1 MPQSPLILLVIAEIA
16 IALLLLCGF
25 LLFHVRSLRQLV
37 NALEQKII
45 SVRDTL
51 KTTRQDFKS
60 VQQRLLEREQAP
72 TLSYSEHIEAQLD
85 ATRNHHLSLDPD
97 RDIVLDIEPDTTMER
112 QAAALRHA
120 FLIAEQEAALAADN
134 ASVDWDVLQAKLGQI
149 IQFYQSSRPEIAT
162 GPLEAIDLDNLDD
175 LVPPAAADDGEVA
188 RLQEQLANQ
197 TRHIENLEKFKKLFF
212 DTEEKWRAATAQ
224 AEQYKQQLLDRSA
237 EIDGGDDFRDLL
249 AKYSGTYAGFG
260 AELADDRGQARGATH
275 VIEITRE
282 MSVGKAVIANQEEML
297 RLRNMAIDQ
306 HRMIVSLRQQLDS
319 ADSLEEKDAAI
330 AELHKQLERHERFLK
345 ESDICAK
352 QVEEELE
359 RTLTRN
365 HELEQELRAVQ
376 EDVDSGTK
384 QLQEELAQTI
394 VQKEALE
401 QQLIELKQQG
411 GGAEASEEEVEQ
423 LKKIIEDFTHQSCE
437 MLEAIEKLELEARGL
452 REQLEAGGGTG
463 ASAEETAAL
472 QQQLAE
478 AEREL
483 LSLQAQ
489 HVELEER
496 YLELKVQQV

>member
-1 MPQSPLILLVIAEIA
+1 MPQSPIVLLVIAEIA
-16 IALLLLCGF
+16 VGLLVLCGF
-25 LLFHVRSLRQLV
+25 LLLHVRTLRQLV
-37 NALEQKII
+37 AALEEKIV

-51 KTTRQDFKS
+51 KTTRQDFKA
-60 VQQRLLEREQAP
+60 VRQRLFEREQNPA
-72 TLSYSEHIEAQLD
+72 LSYSEQIDAQID
-85 ATRNHHLSLDPD
+85 ATRNYHLSLDPD

-120 FLIAEQEAALAADN
+120 FLISEKEASLA
-134 ASVDWDVLQAKLGQI
+134 SESEEIDWGILQAKLSQI
-149 IQFYQSSRPEIAT
+149 IQFYQQGSKAPAAE
-162 GPLEAIDLDNLDD
+162 PLEPIDLDNLDE
-175 LVPPAAADDGEVA
+175 LAAPAGNDELDALRES
-188 RLQEQLANQ
+188 LANQ
-197 TRHIENLEKFKKLFF
+197 ARHIENLEKFKKLFF
-212 DTEEKWRAATAQ
+212 DTEEKWRSATAL
-224 AEQYKQQLLDRSA
+224 ADKYHQQLLARTQELGDTS
-237 EIDGGDDFRDLL
+237 IDELL
-249 AKYSGTYAGFG
+249 VQYNNAYGTFG
-260 AELADDRGQARGATH
+260 AELADERGQARGANH
-275 VIEITRE
+275 VIEIDDE
-282 MSVGKAVIANQEEML
+282 QPSVGRAVIANQEEML

-319 ADSLEEKDAAI
+319 AESLEEKDAAI

-352 QVEEELE
+352 QVEAELE

-365 HELEQELRAVQ
+365 HELEQQLRIVQ
-376 EDVDSGTK
+376 EDIDSGTK
-384 QLQEELAQTI
+384 QIQEELARTLVENQ
-394 VQKEALE
+394 ALE

-411 GGAEASEEEVEQ
+411 GGAETSGEELEQ

-437 MLEAIEKLELEARGL
+437 MLGAIEQLEQEARGL
-452 REQLEAGGGTG
+452 REQLEGGAGAG
-463 ASAEETAAL
+463 SVEDTAAL

>member
-1 MPQSPLILLVIAEIA
+1 MPESPIVLLVIAEIA
-16 IALLLLCGF
+16 VVLLLLCLF
-25 LLFHVRSLRQLV
+25 LLLHVRSLRQLV
-37 NALEQKII
+37 AALEEKIV

-51 KTTRQDFKS
+51 KTTRQDFKA
-60 VQQRLLEREQAP
+60 VRQRLLEREQSP
-72 TLSYSEHIEAQLD
+72 TLSYSEQIDAQID
-85 ATRNHHLSLDPD
+85 ATRNYHLSLDPD

-120 FLIAEQEAALAADN
+120 FLIAEKEASLA
-134 ASVDWDVLQAKLGQI
+134 SESEEIDWDILHGKLAQI
-149 IQFYQSSRPEIAT
+149 IQFYQQGSAAAPE
-162 GPLEAIDLDNLDD
+162 PLEAIDLDNLDELTPQQD
-175 LVPPAAADDGEVA
+175 SAELETL
-188 RLQEQLANQ
+188 RESLANQ

-212 DTEEKWRAATAQ
+212 DTEEKWRSASAL
-224 AEQYKQQLLDRSA
+224 AEQYHQQLLARTQELGDSG
-237 EIDGGDDFRDLL
+237 IDDLL
-249 AKYSGTYAGFG
+249 SQYSKAYGNFG
-260 AELADDRGQARGATH
+260 AELADDRGQARAANH
-275 VIEITRE
+275 VIEIGTQQP
-282 MSVGKAVIANQEEML
+282 SVGRAVIANQEEML

-319 ADSLEEKDAAI
+319 ADSLEEKNAAI

-352 QVEEELE
+352 QVEAELE
-359 RTLTRN
+359 LTLTRN
-365 HELEQELRAVQ
+365 HELEQQLRIVQ
-376 EDVDSGTK
+376 EDVDSGAK
-384 QLQEELAQTI
+384 QIQEELARTLVENQ
-394 VQKEALE
+394 ALE

-411 GGAEASEEEVEQ
+411 GQEASGEELEQ

-437 MLEAIEKLELEARGL
+437 MLGAIEQLELEARGL
-452 REQLEAGGGTG
+452 RDQLEGGGDNG
-463 ASAEETAAL
+463 SVEETAAL